1 MRHTNRSRSPPH
13 RQQWSYNRNEGGDHD
28 ISPSVSRTSRS
39 SADDS
44 DTSVFRCE
52 RMDFVEVVTLLQQL
66 HLLDEDIQDVL
77 PIVSHATRSA
87 INRFEWPRVDVLY
100 LNGDRVHDLSLWAQ
114 LTNVAVVTLMNM
126 PNLTRL
132 NGLCSR
138 VVRLELQLL
147 PLLQSLNPVTWFI
160 HIHELELTQ
169 CNSLTYVP
177 AIPSLREL
185 VVDTCNR
192 LICIEF
198 TDAMVTIR
206 IDTCPQLQTVSW
218 CGTDIIHL
226 TDLYIKK
233 CERLQIM
240 PSLRSCTTL
249 NLLSTSPHNVLTII
263 QRASNLH
270 TLHLEN
276 VILPV
281 VPINLHFVRH
291 CVHLTSLLLHN
302 IPIQSL
308 DGLPHTLVDLIVTDI
323 ISLNNITAVSA
334 CRDLRRVII
343 RHCPRVAE
351 LSALALCTNLNSLV
365 LDDTSVNN
373 IDFITSLPILTSL
386 ELIQNTRLVD
396 GVDIVL
402 EHSHVSVV
410 ILDNDSPWLTHFDR
424 PTFHIYYRYRTHRVN
439 VCRIERITS

>member
-1 MRHTNRSRSPPH
+1 MRPTNRSRSPPH
-13 RQQWSYNRNEGGDHD
+13 RQQWSSNRNEGDDHD

-39 SADDS
+39 STDGS
-44 DTSVFRCE
+44 DTSVLRYE
-52 RMDFVEVVTLLQQL
+52 RMDFVEVVALLQQL
-66 HLLDEDIQDVL
+66 HILDEDVQDVL
-77 PIVSHATRSA
+77 PIVSHATRGA

-126 PNLTRL
+126 PNLRRL

-138 VVRLELQLL
+138 VVRLELQVL
-147 PLLQSLNPVTWFI
+147 PLLQSLNPVTWLI

-169 CNSLTYVP
+169 CNSLTYIP
-177 AIPSLREL
+177 AISSLREL

-192 LICIEF
+192 LICVEF

-206 IDTCPQLQTVSW
+206 IDTCPQLQTVRW

-226 TDLYIKK
+226 TELYIKK
-233 CERLQIM
+233 CERLQIV
-240 PSLRSCTTL
+240 PSLRTCTTL
-249 NLLSTSPHNVLTII
+249 NLLSTSPHNVLTTI

-270 TLHLEN
+270 TLHLDN

-281 VPINLHFVRH
+281 VPVNLHFVRH
-291 CVHLTSLLLHN
+291 CVHLTCLMLHN

-308 DGLPHTLVDLIVTDI
+308 DGLPHTLVDIVLSDI

-334 CRDLRRVII
+334 CCDLRRVII

-351 LSALALCTNLNSLV
+351 LSALAFCTNLNSLV
-365 LDDTSVNN
+365 LTDTSVSN
-373 IDFITSLPILTSL
+373 IDFVASLPILTSL
-386 ELIQNTRLVD
+386 ELTQNTWLVD

-402 EHSHVSVV
+402 EHSSVSVV
-410 ILDNDSPWLTHFDR
+410 ILENDSPWLTHFDR
-424 PTFHIYYRYRTHRVN
+424 PTFNIYHRYRVN